1 MVKKH
6 KLPCFAK
13 LLFTLCSATF
23 RYLGKVIRCLNL
35 HALNQKMIMKNK
47 EMQTRG
53 TNLDINFL
61 PTFNILSLVN
71 LLKSKCNRIPRYFVN
86 FKFKL
91 YNTHGY
97 IILNIY
103 MLYNIHIVIWI
114 NYEYGIL
121 LITIQSHQDTENSQ
135 HPRRSPTYLFQI
147 EQVILKAIL
156 TFLIFIVSQP
166 VYDFMTHTML
176 FLDFMVILIILEY
189 LIQHYG
195 FTSIIWICFMLM

>member
-23 RYLGKVIRCLNL
+23 RYFGKVIRCLNL

-71 LLKSKCNRIPRYFVN
+71 LLKSKCNRTPRYFVN
-86 FKFKL
+86 FKLKKNHLFFFPFFFFFLSPVSIFLLVNLKL
-91 YNTHGY
+91 LHGPKGF
-97 IILNIY
+97 N
-103 MLYNIHIVIWI
+103 
-114 NYEYGIL
+114 L
-121 LITIQSHQDTENSQ
+121 LDKQIQKCPAE
-135 HPRRSPTYLFQI
+135 PWPI
-147 EQVILKAIL
+147 
-156 TFLIFIVSQP
+156 
-166 VYDFMTHTML
+166 
-176 FLDFMVILIILEY
+176 
-189 LIQHYG
+189 
-195 FTSIIWICFMLM
+195 